1 MLSLSFREFTE
12 EQRRQLI
19 DAQQLFAAWWPA
31 VTELSNSPRL
41 FWNSSKGKRYLYEQ
55 RHGKRHSLGRETASL
70 TKAKTE
76 NDARIKSLRARVR
89 RLDARANEMAPI
101 NKAFGIARVPEIA
114 ARIIRELDRE
124 GLLGNHITIAGTN
137 ALHAYE
143 AAAGVLV
150 RGSYTTTFDA
160 DLIWDNRHSLL
171 LSATSVVR
179 RDGLMSI
186 LRRVDRSFTADYGMI
201 ARNDR
206 GYIVDLIVPENES
219 IAIMRPDGDV
229 EAQQIGGIEW
239 LLTGKPFEQVV
250 VGADG
255 LPVRMVVPEPRTFA
269 LHKLWVSRRGDRNP
283 LKSVKDMAHARI
295 IARLATSNLG
305 LPLTAKSMHWLP
317 KQLKALVSDL
327 KRLRD
332 AKENDEDE
340 DEN

>member
-1 MLSLSFREFTE
+1 MLSLYFRELSE

-19 DAQQLFAAWWPA
+19 DVQQIFDAWWPA
-31 VTELSNSPRL
+31 NTDLKNGPRL

-55 RHGKRHSLGRETASL
+55 RQGKRRSLGRETAAL
-70 TKAKTE
+70 VKEKAE
-76 NDARIKSLRARVR
+76 NDARVKALRSRVR
-89 RLDARANEMAPI
+89 KLDGRVEEMAPI

-124 GLLGNHITIAGTN
+124 GLLGPHITIAGTN

-143 AAAGVLV
+143 AAAGVLIV
-150 RGSYTTTFDA
+150 GRYTTTADA

-186 LRRVDRSFTADYGMI
+186 LRRVDRSFTADYGMV

-219 IAIMRPDGDV
+219 IGIMRPQGDV
-229 EAQQIGGIEW
+229 EAQQISGIEW
-239 LLTGKPFEQVV
+239 LLLGKPFEQVV

-255 LPVRMVVPEPRTFA
+255 VPLRMVVPEPRTFA
-269 LHKLWVSRRGDRNP
+269 LHKLWVSRRDDRNP
-283 LKSVKDMAHARI
+283 LKSIKDLAHARI
-295 IARLATSNLG
+295 VGKVAATHLG
-305 LPLTAKSMHWLP
+305 LPLTVKAMSWLP
-317 KQLKALVSDL
+317 KELKSLIPDL
-327 KRLRD
+327 KKLQ
-332 AKENDEDE
+332 ASEDE
-340 DEN
+340 LA

>member
-1 MLSLSFREFTE
+1 MLSLSYQELSE

-31 VTELSNSPRL
+31 SSELQNGPRL

-55 RHGKRHSLGRETASL
+55 RQGKRRSLGRETAAL
-70 TKAKTE
+70 AKAKTE
-76 NDARIKSLRARVR
+76 NDARVKALRTRVR
-89 RLDARANEMAPI
+89 RLDARIDEMAPI

-124 GLLGNHITIAGTN
+124 GLLGQHITIAGTN

-150 RGSYTTTFDA
+150 TGRYTTTLDA

-219 IAIMRPDGDV
+219 IAIMRPQGDV

-239 LLTGKPFEQVV
+239 LLTGKAFEQVV
-250 VGADG
+250 LGADG
-255 LPVRMVVPEPRTFA
+255 IPVRMVVPEPRTFA
-269 LHKLWVSRRGDRNP
+269 LHKLWVSRREDRSP
-283 LKSVKDMAHARI
+283 LKSVKDLAHARI
-295 IARLATSNLG
+295 IAKLATAHLG
-305 LPLTAKSMHWLP
+305 LPLSAKAMAWLP
-317 KQLKALVSDL
+317 KELKSLVPDL
-327 KRLRD
+327 KKMQN
-332 AKENDEDE
+332 AEEE
-340 DEN
+340 AA